1 MTRDTSYYNIMKSTA
16 AEIEVALVTW
26 RSTNAS
32 RNKKR
37 LKVYVDAIMNAE
49 DEGADEEDLSKDR
62 LDSLAVLL
70 EETSES
76 LNADGIAT
84 PAEFLARFDELAPK
98 YHLDGTEGGD
108 FTPEQRADISNKEF
122 SELEKVLKAQAPEGV
137 VRDTITVPDEFRVLA
152 RHVLGICGP
161 HLPTDQNIN
170 AMNFWADDVAQSLAS
185 RVHKPSDIPFGGG
198 NLAGSAGLEVALG
211 WCSGL
216 CIDGDFV
223 CVYSRELDGDEWAW
237 RFVWTGP
244 GDLYV
249 CDTVPEL
256 LKWLLDLMG
265 NSRPPN
271 LDNMLDGDILGGM
284 W

>member
-1 MTRDTSYYNIMKSTA
+1 MTRETSDYSTMKSTA
-16 AEIEVALVTW
+16 AEIEAALVTW

-32 RNKKR
+32 RNKQR

-49 DEGADEEDLSKDR
+49 DEEADEEDLSRDR
-62 LDSLAVLL
+62 LDSLAALL
-70 EETSES
+70 EDTTES
-76 LNADGIAT
+76 LTADGIAT

-98 YHLDGTEGGD
+98 YRLDGTQGGD
-108 FTPEQRADISNKEF
+108 CTAQERADISNKEF
-122 SELEKVLKAQAPEGV
+122 AELESVLKARAPEGV

-161 HLPTDQNIN
+161 HLPNDQNIN
-170 AMNFWADDVAQSLAS
+170 AMNFWADDITQSLDS
-185 RVHKPSDIPFGGG
+185 RVHRPSDIPFGGG
-198 NLAGSAGLEVALG
+198 DLAGSAGLEVALG

-216 CIDGDFV
+216 CTDGDFV

-249 CDTVPEL
+249 CDTIPEL
-256 LKWLLDLMG
+256 FQWLLDVMG
-265 NSRPPN
+265 ASPPPD